1 VPDLKITQLT
11 ALSDPTN
18 DDIFVIVNDPTG
30 SPVSRKITL
39 GNIRKDIVNNI
50 PKTANYTATTG
61 DGVLFGDATSGNFN
75 FYLPTATSTV
85 RGLELLFIKVDSSSN
100 VITIVPDG
108 TQTLNGASSYVLEKA
123 YENIAVI
130 CDGANWK
137 SKSIFHNQS
146 FEKVNKNLKA
156 ANATLNYDVNDNLTS
171 IVYSLPGSRSITKT
185 FNYTGDNLT
194 SIVLSGDTPNNIKLT
209 KTLSYTGDNL
219 TGVAYS

>member
-61 DGVLFGDATSGNFN
+61 DGILFGDATNGNFN
-75 FYLPTATSTV
+75 FYLPTATSTI

-108 TQTLNGASSYVLEKA
+108 TQTLNGVSSYVLEKE

-156 ANATLNYDVNDNLTS
+156 ANATLNYDVNSNLTS

-185 FNYTGDNLT
+185 FNYTGNNLT